1 MENDADIK
9 TQLTGFI
16 LKGHIWNGII
26 LRSKSW
32 KSLSIKNQN
41 NSCLFW
47 IFLDQF
53 PKETRLKW
61 SHCVCVY
68 VNAHTKSFPACTILS
83 PQCFLIIFS
92 SFDQMWCK
100 ITVFGIQYSHV
111 FYSKKGNSERI
122 PKRAW
127 LKSSF
132 TGQQRSHIGGKWPET
147 NFHKSLFS

>member
-1 MENDADIK
+1 MENNAHIK

-68 VNAHTKSFPACTILS
+68 VNAHTKSLPACIILS

-100 ITVFGIQYSHV
+100 STVFGIQYSNV
-111 FYSKKGNSERI
+111 FYSNCSLARRKGTLRGSQKGLGWKVR
-122 PKRAW
+122 
-127 LKSSF
+127 SSLNNREV
-132 TGQQRSHIGGKWPET
+132 T
-147 NFHKSLFS
+147 

>member
-111 FYSKKGNSERI
+111 FYSNCSLARRKG
-122 PKRAW
+122 
-127 LKSSF
+127 
-132 TGQQRSHIGGKWPET
+132 TQRGSQKGLGWKVH
-147 NFHKSLFS
+147 SLDNREVT